1 MKKLSNSFQNGN
13 IWIKLVWTV
22 GIALGLIVGWII
34 IQSVMF
40 FLQTTIGF
48 IGLVLLSI
56 PVSMA
61 IIAFS
66 IMKHPKLK
74 KLEDY
79 SSYTQNIYKENG

>member
-1 MKKLSNSFQNGN
+1 MKKLSNSFQNGT
-13 IWIKLVWTV
+13 IWIKLVWVV
-22 GIALGLIVGWII
+22 GLALALIVGWII

-56 PVSMA
+56 PVSMG

-66 IMKHPKLK
+66 IMRYPKLK

-79 SSYTQNIYKENG
+79 PSYTQKYL

>member
-13 IWIKLVWTV
+13 IWIKLLWTV
-22 GIALGLIVGWII
+22 GIALGLIIGWII
-34 IQSVMF
+34 VQSVMF

-56 PVSMA
+56 PVSMG

-79 SSYTQNIYKENG
+79 SSYTQKYL

>member
-1 MKKLSNSFQNGN
+1 MKKLSNSFQNGT
-13 IWIKLVWTV
+13 IWIKLVWVV
-22 GIALGLIVGWII
+22 GLALALIVGWII

-66 IMKHPKLK
+66 IMKHPRK
-74 KLEDY
+74 KEFNEY
-79 SSYTQNIYKENG
+79 SKYVQKYL

>member
-13 IWIKLVWTV
+13 GWIKFLWVI
-22 GIALGLIVGWII
+22 GIAVSLIVSWII

-48 IGLVLLSI
+48 IGLMLSSI
-56 PVSMA
+56 PVSMG

-66 IMKHPKLK
+66 IIKHPKIK

-79 SSYTQNIYKENG
+79 SSYTQKYL

>member
-13 IWIKLVWTV
+13 IWIKLLWTV
-22 GIALGLIVGWII
+22 GIALGLIVSWII

-56 PVSMA
+56 PVSMG

-79 SSYTQNIYKENG
+79 SSYTQKYL

>member
-1 MKKLSNSFQNGN
+1 MKKLSSSFQNGN
-13 IWIKLVWTV
+13 GWTKLLWVI
-22 GIALGLIVGWII
+22 GIAVSLIVSWII

-48 IGLVLLSI
+48 IGLLLLSV
-56 PVSMA
+56 PVSMG

-79 SSYTQNIYKENG
+79 SSYTQKYL

>member
-1 MKKLSNSFQNGN
+1 MKKISNSFQNGT
-13 IWIKLVWTV
+13 IWIKLVWVV
-22 GIALGLIVGWII
+22 GLALALIVGWII

-48 IGLVLLSI
+48 IGLILLSI
-56 PVSMA
+56 PISMA

-66 IMKHPKLK
+66 IMRYPKLK

-79 SSYTQNIYKENG
+79 SSYTQKYL

>member
-1 MKKLSNSFQNGN
+1 MKKLASSFQNGN
-13 IWIKLVWTV
+13 GWTKLLWVI
-22 GIALGLIVGWII
+22 GIAVSLIVSWII

-66 IMKHPKLK
+66 IMRYPKLK

-79 SSYTQNIYKENG
+79 SSYTQKYL

>member
-22 GIALGLIVGWII
+22 GIALGLIVSWII
-34 IQSVMF
+34 VQSVMF

-48 IGLVLLSI
+48 IGLLLLSV
-56 PVSMA
+56 PVSMG

-66 IMKHPKLK
+66 VMRYPKLK

-79 SSYTQNIYKENG
+79 SSYTQKYL